1 MNAKLVLSATL
12 IAGLI
17 GTAVAAQNTGTTGV
31 AGSSAGANPITNGA
45 IAPGAAATYVPGVGL
60 VPNTPT
66 IFNGR
71 ILPNL
76 FNQGGILPN
85 QFSLNPN
92 FTGTN
97 TFNQQTPLQQI
108 DPFGQTTGTTNGVSS
123 GFTNGVFG
131 NGTGFPGTVGT
142 TNTFGLG
149 TGYPG
154 YGGGYYGYGP
164 SGPLFDATG
173 LWGNGVNLT
182 IPPPPYHPARV
193 PILGVNVP
201 VTPIGARN
209 AYMGNQT
216 GASMRRLSSNGPS
229 GSMQALTAPGDVQER
244 VAGSR
249 QEIRQSAEQSEVVN
263 RMQEV
268 MNNRPLREGTV
279 VTTGATAFKVRYRA
293 DGMNHTERVPVAD
306 VFFFRGDGELASAA
320 TRPGAI
326 HAGDRVLIP
335 QATPK
340 HASIVD
346 PKEAAATRVAI
357 SDEVQSRVQDG
368 ETIAA
373 DAVVLTPRNTALEA
387 SADTGIQERV
397 AGSREEVREGRSLA
411 TNSGPGVV
419 TTNGE
424 TVSRT
429 TTSSSTV
436 QSQVAG
442 SQQAHRRVAH
452 RRAAR

>member
-1 MNAKLVLSATL
+1 MKTRLVLSATL
-12 IAGLI
+12 IAGVI
-17 GTAVAAQNTGTTGV
+17 GTAVAAQNTGTTGTTGTA
-31 AGSSAGANPITNGA
+31 AGTSPITNGA

-66 IFNGR
+66 ILNGR

-76 FNQGGILPN
+76 FNQGTILPN

-92 FTGTN
+92 FNGTN

-108 DPFGQTTGTTNGVSS
+108 DPFGQTTGTTNGISS
-123 GFTNGVFG
+123 GFANGVFG
-131 NGTGFPGTVGT
+131 NGIGSTGSTVP
-142 TNTFGLG
+142 TNTFGFG
-149 TGYPG
+149 GFPG

-164 SGPLFDATG
+164 SGPLEDATG
-173 LWGNGVNLT
+173 LWGNGVNMT

-201 VTPIGARN
+201 VTPIGARA
-209 AYMGNQT
+209 AYTGNRT

-229 GSMQALTAPGDVQER
+229 GSMQALTAPSDVQER

-249 QEIRQSAEQSEVVN
+249 QELRQSAEQTEVVN

-279 VTTGATAFKVRYRA
+279 VTTGATAYKVRYHA
-293 DGMNHTERVPVAD
+293 DGASHTERVPVAD
-306 VFFFRGDGELASAA
+306 VFFFQGDGELASAA
-320 TRPGAI
+320 TKPGAI

-335 QATPK
+335 QASPK
-340 HASIVD
+340 HVSIVD

-357 SDEVQSRVQDG
+357 SNEVQSRVQDG

-373 DAVVLTPRNTALEA
+373 DAVVLNPVTTEA

-397 AGSREEVREGRSLA
+397 AGSREEAREGRSLA
-411 TNSGPGVV
+411 TNNGPGVV
-419 TTNGE
+419 TTDGE
-424 TVSRT
+424 TISRT
-429 TTSSSTV
+429 TTTNTV
-436 QSQVAG
+436 QSRVAG
-442 SQQAHRRVAH
+442 SRQTHRRVTH